1 MAATFTWTIA
11 QMERNVADGGV
22 VVAHWRV
29 SAEETVGKV
38 TKAPRRRWRAFAEE
52 TVGEDTY
59 TASAYG
65 TCGFTPD
72 PSSPDFVPY
81 DSLTED
87 FVLHWVWHQIDKDET
102 EARLAD
108 DIAGQFRIR
117 VQHINTAAG
126 TTVDVVDDVIANQ
139 TGV

>member
-22 VVAHWRV
+22 TVAHWRV
-29 SAEETVGKV
+29 SAEDG
-38 TKAPRRRWRAFAEE
+38 
-52 TVGEDTY
+52 DY

-87 FVLHWVWHQIDKDET
+87 FVLHWVWGSIDKDET

-108 DIAGQFRIR
+108 DIAGQKAPA
-117 VQHINTAAG
+117 TEAG
-126 TTVDVVDDVIANQ
+126 VPW
-139 TGV
+139 